1 MERATDVVKQTF
13 HLFRNLVQVFVLF
26 QASLKKLINFYYDDF
41 TWIRL
46 ILEAKCGHD
55 LIHKCTE
62 EIKTTLQPEHMS
74 LQNFQLE
81 RLEIKHS
88 NNFNSIVFPHNFV
101 VSTLVPLLLAD
112 QYHAFQ
118 KIIENERRFMNRIVF
133 SPLCLDFF

>member
-1 MERATDVVKQTF
+1 MERATDVVKQTC
-13 HLFRNLVQVFVLF
+13 HLFKNLVQVLLLF

-46 ILEAKCGHD
+46 ILEAKYGHD

-62 EIKTTLQPEHMS
+62 EIKTMLQPEHMS
-74 LQNFQLE
+74 LQNFELE

-88 NNFNSIVFPHNFV
+88 NNFNSIAFPHNFV

-112 QYHAFQ
+112 QYHA
-118 KIIENERRFMNRIVF
+118 
-133 SPLCLDFF
+133 